1 MLSRPSILICF
12 AAVVMILSACVVP
25 EELSTS
31 TAPVSPLRVEKQQGA
46 AETTP
51 PSSPLPTPT
60 PPKITPIVEEPGNL
74 QDDTESTEEM
84 NDEEK
89 QTVAVAKQALAER
102 MKVTTDQIELISVK
116 SVQFRDS
123 SLGCPQK
130 GMVYL
135 QVITPGYQV
144 MLSLEGQT
152 YDYRVAGQKTILC
165 GD

>member
-1 MLSRPSILICF
+1 MLSRSGILICF
-12 AAVVMILSACVVP
+12 AAVVLMLSACVIP
-25 EELSTS
+25 EELSTN
-31 TAPVSPLRVEKQQGA
+31 TAPVSPLHVEKQQGA
-46 AETTP
+46 AETVP
-51 PSSPLPTPT
+51 PSSPLPTPI
-60 PPKITPIVEEPGNL
+60 PKITPI
-74 QDDTESTEEM
+74 TEGPSDLKGETGSTEEM
-84 NDEEK
+84 NDDTK
-89 QTVAVAKQALAER
+89 QAVAAAKQALAEQ
-102 MKVTTDQIELISVK
+102 MKVTVDQIELISVK

-165 GD
+165 GGR